1 VWKPADV
8 AVAAGE
14 SLDGD
19 LWQSMFDALMDKIA
33 LRFARVEPRR
43 RVRGFVLGLLSGLP
57 GKNCWTISE
66 HAGDDSPDGM
76 QHLLRKAVWDEAL
89 VRDDLRGYVT
99 EGLGDAGAVLV
110 VDETGDVK
118 KGVHTVGVQ
127 RQYTGTAGRVE
138 NAQVAVYLTY
148 ATDTGH
154 AFIDRALYLPVCW
167 ADDAERRAA
176 AGIPTS
182 VKFATKPALAKTMVV
197 RALDAGVK
205 ACWVAGDEV
214 YGADPG
220 LRTELESRGVGY
232 VLAIGCNREVTTA
245 AGRFRADQAAELV
258 PRRAWQRY
266 SCGDGAKGPRYYDW
280 AHLDIDPDLP
290 GHRSLLVR
298 RNNHTGELAYYRCYT
313 PRPVPLQTLVT
324 VAGRRW
330 TVEENFQAGKGLT
343 GLDQHQVRRWTSWH
357 RATILSMLA
366 HAFLA
371 VTTATERTQN
381 PAPTGWIRLTC
392 NEIRHLFTTVLIA
405 PIRDITHRLRCSAW
419 RRQHQHRAQQSH
431 YQQRL
436 NRDDPDHENT
446 GSTQHHE
453 LRL

>member
-1 VWKPADV
+1 VWNPADV

-33 LRFARVEPRR
+33 PRFARVEPRR
-43 RVRGFVLGLLSGLP
+43 RVRGFVLGLLSDLP

-76 QHLLRKAVWDEAL
+76 QHLLRKAVWDDAA
-89 VRDDLRGYVT
+89 VRDDLRGFVT

-118 KGVHTVGVQ
+118 KGIHTVGVQ
-127 RQYTGTAGRVE
+127 RQYTGTAGRIE

-154 AFIDRALYLPVCW
+154 AFIDRALYLPKTW
-167 ADDAERRAA
+167 TDDTERRAA
-176 AGIPTS
+176 AGIPTDT
-182 VKFATKPALAKTMVV
+182 KFATKPALATTMVT
-197 RALDAGVK
+197 RALDAGVS
-205 ACWVAGDEV
+205 AGWVAGDEV

-232 VLAIGCNREVTTA
+232 VLAIGCNRDVVTA
-245 AGRFRADQAAELV
+245 AGKFRADEAV
-258 PRRAWQRY
+258 KMFPPRSWQRY

-280 AHLDIDPDLP
+280 ANLSIDPDLS

-371 VTTATERTQN
+371 VAAATERTKR
-381 PAPTGWIRLTC
+381 PAPTGWIPLTC
-392 NEIRHLFTTVLIA
+392 NEIRHLFTTLIIA
-405 PIRDITHRLRCSAW
+405 PIRDITHRLHRSAW
-419 RRQHQHRAQQSH
+419 RRQHQHRAKRCH
-431 YQQRL
+431 YQRRL
-436 NRDDPDHENT
+436 KRDDPDSET
-446 GSTQHHE
+446 TDSTEDHE